1 MRLSEHA
8 KSRDNNFTLLRLMA
22 ALTVVLVHSSPM
34 LRGPAP
40 TEEDFLLAHIGR
52 DLGPIAL
59 DWLFVTSGF
68 LVTAS
73 LFQRRDLN
81 HFIWA
86 RALRLYP
93 GLWVC
98 LPLTVFILAPLLTMM
113 PAKDYYA
120 SKETWTYFW
129 RGMTLFNGIRYSL
142 PGVFETNPLKG
153 EFNGSLWTLP
163 VELRMYVYCAIGWLA
178 FSWRPALRVPAL
190 KIVAPV
196 VALVLYVSI
205 LRHFSQGITI
215 NNVDVAIFMFFMG
228 ATLYFWRDK
237 ASLSWASFVA
247 LPLLVAGAALVG
259 PGLAFVVYLLCSAP
273 FLLHLAYLPGGKIR
287 EVNGWGDYSY
297 GIYIYAFPVQQT
309 LAHFFPAM
317 PLAGMVLGSGGIA
330 WAIAWCSWRLVEKRA
345 MELKNFCADATQR
358 LFDRVGAWVRTWLGP
373 RPAIGADAERFPREE
388 HAAPARVEG

>member
-1 MRLSEHA
+1 MRLSDYA
-8 KSRDNNFTLLRLMA
+8 RSRDNNFTLLRLTA
-22 ALTVVLVHSSPM
+22 ALTVVLAHSRPV
-34 LRGPAP
+34 LGLGPP
-40 TEEDFLLAHIGR
+40 EQDFLLAHIGR
-52 DLGPIAL
+52 AFGPIAL

-73 LFQRRDLN
+73 LFQRGDLN

-93 GLWVC
+93 ALWLC
-98 LPLTVFILAPLLTMM
+98 LPMTVFILAPLLSTM

-129 RGMTLFNGIRYSL
+129 RGATLFNGIRYTL
-142 PGVFETNPLKG
+142 PGVFETNTLKG

-163 VELRMYVYCAIGWLA
+163 VELRMYVFCAVAWLA
-178 FSWRPALRVPAL
+178 FSWRPALRVAAL
-190 KIVAPV
+190 KIVAPI
-196 VALVLYVSI
+196 VALFLYVSI

-247 LPLLVAGAALVG
+247 LPLLVSGAALMDR
-259 PGLAFVVYLLCSAP
+259 GLAFAVYLLCSAP

-287 EVNGWGDYSY
+287 KVNDWGDYSY

-309 LAHFFPAM
+309 LALFFPNM
-317 PLAGMVLGSGGIA
+317 PVAAMVLASGGISFA
-330 WAIAWCSWRLVEKRA
+330 LAWCSWRLVEKRA
-345 MELKNFCADATQR
+345 MEMKNSCADATQR
-358 LFDRVGAWVRTWLGP
+358 LLHR
-373 RPAIGADAERFPREE
+373 IGARVQAWAGTRSQAGAEAERFPCEE
-388 HAAPARVEG
+388 RPAPARVER

>member
-8 KSRDNNFTLLRLMA
+8 RGRDNNFTLLRLMA
-22 ALTVVLVHSSPM
+22 ALTVVLVHSGPVLGLASP
-34 LRGPAP
+34 GQ
-40 TEEDFLLAHIGR
+40 DFLLAHIGR
-52 DLGPIAL
+52 ALGPIAL

-73 LFQRRDLN
+73 LFQRGDLN
-81 HFIWA
+81 HFLWA

-93 GLWVC
+93 GLWLC
-98 LPLTVFILAPLLTMM
+98 LPLTVLILAPLLSTM

-120 SKETWTYFW
+120 SKETWTYLW
-129 RGMTLFNGIRYSL
+129 RGATLFNGIRYTL

-163 VELRMYVYCAIGWLA
+163 IELKMYLFCAVGWLA

-190 KIVAPV
+190 RIVAPV
-196 VALVLYVSI
+196 VALFLYVSI
-205 LRHFSQGITI
+205 LRHFSQGTAV
-215 NNVDVAIFMFFMG
+215 NNVDVAVFMFFMG

-237 ASLSWASFVA
+237 TPMSWAGLLA
-247 LPLLVAGAALVG
+247 LPLVVVGAALVDS
-259 PGLAFVVYLLCSAP
+259 GLAFAVYLLCSAP

-287 EVNGWGDYSY
+287 KINDWGDYSY

-309 LAHFFPAM
+309 LAHFFPTM
-317 PLAGMVLGSGGIA
+317 PLAGMVLASGGIT

-345 MELKNFCADATQR
+345 MDVKNSCADAAHR
-358 LFDRVGAWVRTWLGP
+358 LFERLRELVQAGLGARSESEGK
-373 RPAIGADAERFPREE
+373 RFPPEE
-388 HAAPARVEG
+388 RPEAAPVEG

>member
-8 KSRDNNFTLLRLMA
+8 RGRDNNFTLLRLMA
-22 ALTVVLVHSSPM
+22 ALTVVLVHSGPVLGLASP
-34 LRGPAP
+34 GQ
-40 TEEDFLLAHIGR
+40 DFLLAHIGR
-52 DLGPIAL
+52 ALGPIAL

-73 LFQRRDLN
+73 LFQRGDLN
-81 HFIWA
+81 HFLWA

-93 GLWVC
+93 GLWLC
-98 LPLTVFILAPLLTMM
+98 LPLTVLILAPLLSTM

-120 SKETWTYFW
+120 SKETWTYLW
-129 RGMTLFNGIRYSL
+129 RGATLFNGIRYTL

-163 VELRMYVYCAIGWLA
+163 IELKMYLFCAVGWLA

-190 KIVAPV
+190 RVVAPV
-196 VALVLYVSI
+196 VALFLYVSI
-205 LRHFSQGITI
+205 LRHFSQGTTV
-215 NNVDVAIFMFFMG
+215 NNVDVAVFMFFMG

-237 ASLSWASFVA
+237 TSLSWAGLLA
-247 LPLLVAGAALVG
+247 LPLLVVGAALIDS
-259 PGLAFVVYLLCSAP
+259 GLAFAVYLLCSAP

-287 EVNGWGDYSY
+287 KINDWGDYSY

-317 PLAGMVLGSGGIA
+317 PLAGMVLASGGIT

-345 MELKNFCADATQR
+345 MDMKNSCADAAHR
-358 LFDRVGAWVRTWLGP
+358 LFERLRALVQAGLGARSE
-373 RPAIGADAERFPREE
+373 AEGKRFPPEE
-388 HAAPARVEG
+388 RPTAAPVEG

>member
-22 ALTVVLVHSSPM
+22 ALTVVLAHSGPM
-34 LRGPAP
+34 LGRGSS
-40 TEEDFLLAHIGR
+40 EQDFLLAHVGR
-52 DLGPIAL
+52 DFGPIAL

-73 LFQRRDLN
+73 LFQRGDLN

-93 GLWVC
+93 ALWLC
-98 LPLTVFILAPLLTMM
+98 LPLTVFILAPLLSTT
-113 PAKDYYA
+113 PAKEYYA

-129 RGMTLFNGIRYSL
+129 RGATLFNGIRYAL

-153 EFNGSLWTLP
+153 QFNGSLWTLP
-163 VELRMYVYCAIGWLA
+163 VELRMYVFCAVGWLA

-196 VALVLYVSI
+196 VALVLYILI
-205 LRHFSQGITI
+205 LRRFSHGIEI
-215 NNVDVAIFMFFMG
+215 NNVDVAVFMFFMG
-228 ATLYFWRDK
+228 ATLYFWQDK
-237 ASLSWASFVA
+237 ASLSWATFVA
-247 LPLLVAGAALVG
+247 LPLLVAGAALIDR
-259 PGLAFVVYLLCSAP
+259 GLAFAVYLLCSAP

-287 EVNGWGDYSY
+287 VVNDWGDYSY

-309 LAHFFPAM
+309 LARFFPNM
-317 PLAGMVLGSGGIA
+317 PLAAMVLGSGAIA
-330 WAIAWCSWRLVEKRA
+330 WALAWCSWRLVEKRA
-345 MELKNFCADATQR
+345 MGMKNSCADATQR
-358 LFDRVGAWVRTWLGP
+358 LLDRVSARVHTWRGA
-373 RPAIGADAERFPREE
+373 RPGIATKAEGFPCEG
-388 HAAPARVEG
+388 APASARIEG

>member
-22 ALTVVLVHSSPM
+22 ALTVVLVHS
-34 LRGPAP
+34 AP
-40 TEEDFLLAHIGR
+40 VLGLLTPEPDFLLAHIGR
-52 DLGPIAL
+52 ELGPIAL

-73 LFQRRDLN
+73 LFQRGDLN
-81 HFIWA
+81 HFLWA
-86 RALRLYP
+86 RGLRLYP

-98 LPLTVFILAPLLTMM
+98 LPLTVFILAPLLSRM

-129 RGMTLFNGIRYSL
+129 RGMTLLNGIRYML

-153 EFNGSLWTLP
+153 QFNGSLWTLP
-163 VELRMYVYCAIGWLA
+163 VEVRMYLYCAVGWLA
-178 FSWRPALRVPAL
+178 FSWRPSLRVPAL

-205 LRHFSQGITI
+205 LRRFSQGIEI
-215 NNVDVAIFMFFMG
+215 NNVDVAILMFFMG
-228 ATLYFWRDK
+228 ATLYFWRDTT
-237 ASLSWASFVA
+237 SLSWAGLVA
-247 LPLLVAGAALVG
+247 LPLLVAGAALVDR
-259 PGLAFVVYLLCSAP
+259 GLAFAVYLLCSAP

-287 EVNGWGDYSY
+287 KVNDWGDYSY

-309 LAHFFPAM
+309 LALFFPRM
-317 PLAGMVLGSGGIA
+317 PLAAMVLGSGAIT
-330 WAIAWCSWRLVEKRA
+330 WAIAWCSWRLVERRA
-345 MELKNFCADATQR
+345 MGMKNSCADATRR
-358 LFDRVGAWVRTWLGP
+358 LVDWAGAPVRTWLGA
-373 RPAIGADAERFPREE
+373 RPAAEAQRFPREE

>member
-8 KSRDNNFTLLRLMA
+8 RSRDNNFTLLRLMA
-22 ALTVVLVHSSPM
+22 ALTVVLVHS
-34 LRGPAP
+34 GPILGLGTP
-40 TEEDFLLAHIGR
+40 QPGFLFTYIGR

-59 DWLFVTSGF
+59 DGLFVTSGF

-73 LFQRRDLN
+73 LFQRGDLN

-86 RALRLYP
+86 RGLRLYP

-98 LPLTVFILAPLLTMM
+98 LPLTVFVLAPLLSTM

-129 RGMTLFNGIRYSL
+129 RGMTLFNGIRYML

-163 VELRMYVYCAIGWLA
+163 VELRMYVFCAIGWLA

-190 KIVAPV
+190 RIVAPV

-205 LRHFSQGITI
+205 LRRFSQGIEI

-237 ASLSWASFVA
+237 ASLSWAGLVA
-247 LPLLVAGAALVG
+247 LPLLVAGAARIDQ
-259 PGLAFVVYLLCSAP
+259 GLAFAVYLLCCAP
-273 FLLHLAYLPGGKIR
+273 LLLHIAYLPGGKIR
-287 EVNGWGDYSY
+287 KVNDWGDYSY

-309 LAHFFPAM
+309 LALFFPKM
-317 PLAGMVLGSGGIA
+317 PLAAMVLGSGAIT
-330 WAIAWCSWRLVEKRA
+330 WAIAWCSWRLVERRA
-345 MELKNFCADATQR
+345 MGMKNSCADMTQR
-358 LFDRVGAWVRTWLGP
+358 LFDRVGARVRTWLGARP
-373 RPAIGADAERFPREE
+373 EIGVEAERLPYEERPA
-388 HAAPARVEG
+388 PAHVEG

>member
-8 KSRDNNFTLLRLMA
+8 RSRDNNFTLLRLMA
-22 ALTVVLVHSSPM
+22 ALTVVLSHSGPM
-34 LRGPAP
+34 LGLGSSTPN
-40 TEEDFLLAHIGR
+40 FLFAHIGR
-52 DLGPIAL
+52 DYGPLAL

-68 LVTAS
+68 LVPAS
-73 LFQRRDLN
+73 LFQRGDLN

-86 RALRLYP
+86 RGLRLYP
-93 GLWVC
+93 GLWLC
-98 LPLTVFILAPLLTMM
+98 LPLTVFILAPLLSTM

-129 RGMTLFNGIRYSL
+129 RGMTLFDGIRYAL

-163 VELRMYVYCAIGWLA
+163 VELRMYMFCAVGWLA
-178 FSWRPALRVPAL
+178 FSWRPNLRVPAL
-190 KIVAPV
+190 KIVAPI
-196 VALVLYVSI
+196 VALFLYVSI
-205 LRHFSQGITI
+205 LRHYAQGITI

-237 ASLSWASFVA
+237 VSLSWASFIA
-247 LPLLVAGAALVG
+247 LPLLVAVAALVDT
-259 PGLAFVVYLLCSAP
+259 GLAFAVYLLCSAP
-273 FLLHLAYLPGGKIR
+273 FLLHLAYLPSGKIR
-287 EVNGWGDYSY
+287 KINAWGDYSY

-317 PLAGMVLGSGGIA
+317 PLAAMVLGSGAIA

-345 MELKNFCADATQR
+345 MGMKNSCADATQR
-358 LFDRVGAWVRTWLGP
+358 LFDRISAWLGA
-373 RPAIGADAERFPREE
+373 RPEARAERFPHERPT
-388 HAAPARVEG
+388 APAHVEG